1 MPLWVP
7 HEYQLTAERFV
18 YNNTIANPTGK
29 GGSALFL
36 DPGLGKTSIML
47 SAISGMREFGYIKRV
62 LIIAPLRVCHK
73 VWPDEL
79 RKWDNFRHLS
89 HVVVCSPNAEIRK
102 RRMTMPVDIHVIN
115 RDAISWLV
123 ETYVKKDRRLPWDLI
138 VIDESSS
145 FRNWSS
151 NRTKALRKLIKNIRY
166 RVILTGTPAPKNY
179 KDLFPQMF
187 LLDEGEALGKTVEQ
201 FADRFCTTKEL
212 PYSVQ
217 VRMREVEANMGDGA
231 RLVSFNSL
239 KVREDRYEAM
249 QQAIAPLCLRLDARD
264 YLSIPETTYHDV
276 MVDLPPEARAQ
287 YDELE
292 KEMFLALERGER
304 DIINAAA
311 LYAACKQVANGGLY
325 DNAKIAH
332 DLHSAKTD
340 AVTGLLEELAGKP
353 ALIAYQYEHDKER
366 LKKAIRGLHVVKEK
380 TAEQFGKMVDAWN
393 TDTLDPPYVASH
405 PEPLSYGV
413 NMQYGSCRDIIWYG
427 LTDNLD
433 LYIQLNFRIP
443 RQGMTGTQG
452 VRVHRILAADTV
464 DEVVR
469 DRTDQK
475 FDVQANLLEV
485 LRGYAKQKRS

>member
-1 MPLWVP
+1 MAVWVP
-7 HEYQLTAERFV
+7 HEYQLTAEKFV
-18 YNNTIANPTGK
+18 YGRTIANPDGW
-29 GGSALFL
+29 GGAALFL

-47 SAISGMREFGYIKRV
+47 SVISSLREFGYIRRV

-73 VWPDEL
+73 VWPDEI

-89 HVVVCSPNAEIRK
+89 HVVACSPSAETRK
-102 RRMTMPVDIHVIN
+102 RRILMPVDIHIIN
-115 RDAISWLV
+115 RDAIAWLAQ
-123 ETYVKKDRRLPWDLI
+123 TYVKKDRKLPWDLI

-151 NRTKALRKLIKNIRY
+151 NRTKALRKLVKNIRY

-187 LLDEGEALGKTVEQ
+187 LLDDGKALGTTVEQ
-201 FADRFCTTKEL
+201 FADRFCTTKAM
-212 PYSVQ
+212 PYIVQ
-217 VRMREVEANMGDGA
+217 ERMKSIEMQTGN
-231 RLVSFNSL
+231 RLVSFASL
-239 KVREDRYEAM
+239 KVREDRFEAM
-249 QQAIAPLCLRLDARD
+249 HQAVAPLCLRLDAKD

-276 MVDLPPEARAQ
+276 MVDLPPAARAQ

-304 DIINAAA
+304 DIINAAS
-311 LYAACKQVANGGLY
+311 LYAACKQVANGGIY
-325 DNAKIAH
+325 DNNKVSH
-332 DLHSAKTD
+332 DLHNAKTD

-353 ALIAYQYEHDKER
+353 ALISYQYEHDKDR
-366 LKKAIRGLHVVKEK
+366 LKKAIHGLHVVKEK
-380 TAEQFGKMVDAWN
+380 TAEEFGKCVDAWN
-393 TDTLDPPYVASH
+393 TDTLDPPYIASH

-452 VRVHRILAADTV
+452 VRVHRILASNTV
-464 DEVVR
+464 DEVIR